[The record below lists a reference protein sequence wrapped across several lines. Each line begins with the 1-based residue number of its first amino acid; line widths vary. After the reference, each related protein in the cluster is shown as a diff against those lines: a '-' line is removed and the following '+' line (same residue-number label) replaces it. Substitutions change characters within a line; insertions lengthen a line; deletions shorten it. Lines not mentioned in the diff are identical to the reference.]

1 MYEPSTSCGEVGLI
15 LHNIYNE
22 VFGYKETGVF
32 IEVGANDGKT
42 GSFTYN
48 LGRVG
53 WKGINCEPI
62 PRLHTLCC
70 ENTKQFKNVINLQ
83 TAVGDRETQLDIIDA
98 GTLSTMDVTTLNV
111 YLNTDW
117 SKPNFTRPV
126 KHKVNVQTLDSI
138 ITNNLTQE
146 ESKNIDVFVLD
157 VEGFEESV
165 LNGFSIQEYT
175 PKMIIIEIADQHES
189 FVNNDK
195 LMKKFSNLRE
205 YFNQNNYELIV
216 NDIVDNVYIN
226 KTLIGNNEDL
236 KQKFQNKIRFPQYQT
251 TN

>member
-1 MYEPSTSCGEVGLI
+1 MYEPSTSSGEVGMI
-15 LHNIYNE
+15 LHNIYNK
-22 VFGYKETGVF
+22 VFGYKDTGVF

-62 PRLHTLCC
+62 PRLHALCC
-70 ENTKQFKNVINLQ
+70 ENTKDFKNIINLQ
-83 TAVGDRETQLDIIDA
+83 TAVGDKETQLDIIDA

-111 YLNTDW
+111 YLNTHW
-117 SKPNFTRPV
+117 SKPNFARPV

-138 ITNNLTQE
+138 IENNLTQE
-146 ESKNIDVFVLD
+146 ESTNIDLFVLD

-165 LNGFSIQEYT
+165 LNGFSIEKYT
-175 PKMIIIEIADQHES
+175 PKIIIIEIADQHES
-189 FVNNDK
+189 FINNEK
-195 LMKKFSNLRE
+195 LMKKFNKLRE
-205 YFNQNNYELIV
+205 YFNEHNYDLVV

-226 KTLIGNNEDL
+226 KNWRSDNEDL
-236 KQKFQNKIRFPQYQT
+236 KRMFQNKIRFPQYKH
-251 TN
+251 